1 MNENETYI
9 QLGNL
14 EKKWSHLE
22 QNNHTMR
29 EFIASR
35 TAEGDYAPL
44 KINVTKQ
51 IYDYNKLLIENAGK
65 NIL

>member
-1 MNENETYI
+1 
-9 QLGNL
+9 
-14 EKKWSHLE
+14 
-22 QNNHTMR
+22 MR